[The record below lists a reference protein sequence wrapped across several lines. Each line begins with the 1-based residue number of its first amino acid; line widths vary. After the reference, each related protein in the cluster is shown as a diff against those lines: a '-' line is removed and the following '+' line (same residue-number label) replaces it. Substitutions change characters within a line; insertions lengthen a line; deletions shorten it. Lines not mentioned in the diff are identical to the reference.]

1 MNNLPTLTELE
12 QDTLAELF
20 NIGVGQAAAS
30 LSTMTQQ
37 EVLLS
42 IPAVT
47 LMSSKELSTKLIGV
61 DHLCSIRQAMTG
73 QVQGQSILLLPD
85 SDSLEVVRCMLG
97 GEVSSE
103 ILAEMQEEALTE
115 IGNIVLNACIGSI
128 ANILELQFEVEAPVF
143 QQRLSSESL
152 SGQSPT
158 GNDMAL
164 HLHIDLTLKESAV
177 TGYMVFL
184 MSSLSFNELSKGLRK
199 MLGQ

>member
-1 MNNLPTLTELE
+1 MNNLPTLTDLE

-30 LSTMTQQ
+30 LSEMTQQ

-47 LMSSKELSTKLIGV
+47 LMGSNELPAKLNEED

-73 QVQGQSILLLPD
+73 QVQGQSILLLPNG
-85 SDSLEVVRCMLG
+85 DSLEIVRSMLG

-103 ILAEMQEEALTE
+103 ILAELQEEALTE

-128 ANILELQFEVEAPVF
+128 ANILELEFEVEPPVF
-143 QQRLSSESL
+143 QQQLSSGSL
-152 SGQSPT
+152 SGHESP
-158 GNDMAL
+158 GNDVAL

-184 MSSLSFNELSKGLRK
+184 MSSLSFHELSKGLGK
-199 MLGQ
+199 MLV